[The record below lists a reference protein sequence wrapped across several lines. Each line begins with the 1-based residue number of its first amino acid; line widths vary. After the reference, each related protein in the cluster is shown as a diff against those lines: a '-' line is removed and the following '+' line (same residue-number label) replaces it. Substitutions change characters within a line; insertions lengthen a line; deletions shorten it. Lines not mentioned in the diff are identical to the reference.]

1 MRVLSLLLLSLCC
14 CCLAAA
20 SPTKVEE
27 HEPSDADIGGKLLL
41 VEASVGELKSVISTT
56 LLKMEESLEVKMK
69 DFIDSDEHLLTKMM
83 AQQAVVSHKVHR
95 LENKMETVELMLN
108 QVIKNTQCTE
118 YKYFVTP
125 KRGTFDQIREECKSY
140 GGDLVHKSL
149 GENGLEYHDRIRAL
163 VTTGEYW
170 IGLHDRHL
178 EGRWTTVDG
187 YVFDA
192 KDRRQNRLYYWRET
206 DQAYGGQPDGGTSQN
221 CAFVHGPHQALYDY
235 DCGYQ
240 TYGICEVLQAC

>member
-108 QVIKNTQCTE
+108 QVISKLA
-118 YKYFVTP
+118 VA
-125 KRGTFDQIREECKSY
+125 G
-140 GGDLVHKSL
+140 
-149 GENGLEYHDRIRAL
+149 
-163 VTTGEYW
+163 
-170 IGLHDRHL
+170 
-178 EGRWTTVDG
+178 
-187 YVFDA
+187 
-192 KDRRQNRLYYWRET
+192 
-206 DQAYGGQPDGGTSQN
+206 
-221 CAFVHGPHQALYDY
+221 
-235 DCGYQ
+235 
-240 TYGICEVLQAC
+240 